1 MSGYPIAL
9 FLFVSVATV
18 LSTLPNSEFTSPH
31 TNNLVG
37 TLEAVRYCLNELN
50 PVPDLELAITSEVEE
65 ISELLRRAIANV
77 HTGSYL
83 YRIHSLTMDAKC
95 QQVSCILK
103 VRCVLWDKHSE

>member
-18 LSTLPNSEFTSPH
+18 LSTSPKFNSEFTSPH
-31 TNNLVG
+31 TNDLVG

-50 PVPDLELAITSEVEE
+50 PVPELEFAIISEVEE
-65 ISELLRRAIANV
+65 ISELLWRAIANV

-95 QQVSCILK
+95 QQVSCTLK
-103 VRCVLWDKHSE
+103 SEV